1 MRKISLLVAVVML
14 LASVACGPSASPAES
29 IPAPVTTSEPPTQ
42 PPATAESPAAVPPT
56 ATPEPPTPPA
66 TDTPVP
72 PTGPAEVN
80 VQVYFTDEKRFN
92 AGTLPFE
99 VAVERLVPASADLP
113 GAVLQEFFK
122 GPTEEEQARGLRA
135 ITSGFT
141 GFSALEVKD
150 GIARVYLTGP
160 CVSHGAAYNVAA
172 LIMRNLSQFEE
183 IRAVKIYDAEGVT
196 EEPEGE
202 VNSIPPC
209 LEP

>member
-1 MRKISLLVAVVML
+1 MRRISLLVAMVL
-14 LASVACGPSASPAES
+14 LLTAAACGPSAAPKES
-29 IPAPVTTSEPPTQ
+29 TSAPVTTSEPPTQ
-42 PPATAESPAAVPPT
+42 PPATVPPT
-56 ATPEPPTPPA
+56 VTSEPPTLAPA
-66 TDTPVP
+66 TETPAP
-72 PTGPAEVN
+72 PTEPAQVK
-80 VQVYFTDEKRFN
+80 VQVYFTDENRFS
-92 AGTLPFE
+92 AGTTPFE
-99 VAVERLVPASADLP
+99 VAVERLVPASANLP
-113 GAVLQEFFK
+113 EAVLQEFFK

-150 GIARVYLTGP
+150 GIARVYLAGP
-160 CVSHGAAYNVAA
+160 CASGGAAYNVAA

-183 IRAVKIYDAEGVT
+183 VRAVKIYDAEGVT

>member
-1 MRKISLLVAVVML
+1 MEEGKEVMRKISLLLAVALL
-14 LASVACGPSASPAES
+14 LASAACGPTAPPAENT
-29 IPAPVTTSEPPTQ
+29 PAPVRTSEPPT
-42 PPATAESPAAVPPT
+42 TL
-56 ATPEPPTPPA
+56 PPA

-72 PTGPAEVN
+72 PTEPAEVK
-80 VQVYFTDEKRFN
+80 VQVYFTDENRFN

-99 VAVERLVPASADLP
+99 VAVERLVPASANLP
-113 GAVLQEFFK
+113 EAVLLEFFK

-141 GFSALEVKD
+141 GFVLEVKD
-150 GIARVYLTGP
+150 SIARVYLTGP

-202 VNSIPPC
+202 ANSIPPC